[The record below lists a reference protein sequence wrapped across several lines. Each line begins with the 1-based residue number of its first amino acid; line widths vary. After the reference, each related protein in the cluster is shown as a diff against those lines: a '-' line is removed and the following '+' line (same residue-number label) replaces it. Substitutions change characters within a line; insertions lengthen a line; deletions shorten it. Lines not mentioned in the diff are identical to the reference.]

1 MFLHANY
8 YQYIKINK
16 FDAKSLCKQLAL
28 LKNNLLKENPN
39 NDAYSKMDQTNELGL
54 TENLVDSD
62 AVIMVISGN
71 KSSMEKILYL
81 SRNSES
87 LLGYAYDELQVASQI
102 MPKPFDS

>member
-1 MFLHANY
+1 M
-8 YQYIKINK
+8 
-16 FDAKSLCKQLAL
+16 AL

-39 NDAYSKMDQTNELGL
+39 NDAYSKMDQTKELGL

-71 KSSMEKILYL
+71 KASMEKILYL

>member
-1 MFLHANY
+1 
-8 YQYIKINK
+8 
-16 FDAKSLCKQLAL
+16 LAR
-28 LKNNLLKENPN
+28 LKNNLVKENPN
-39 NDAYSKMDQTNELGL
+39 NDAYSNMDQTNELGL

-71 KSSMEKILYL
+71 KSSIQKIFYL
-81 SRNSES
+81 SKNSEI